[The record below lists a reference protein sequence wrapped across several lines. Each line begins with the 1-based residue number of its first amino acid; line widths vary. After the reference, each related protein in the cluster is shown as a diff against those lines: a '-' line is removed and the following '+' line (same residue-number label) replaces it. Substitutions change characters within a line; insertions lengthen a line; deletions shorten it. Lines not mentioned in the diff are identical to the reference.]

1 MVEVDRRLSDNTQLY
16 HIRPV
21 GKVITLSDSEKTDII
36 KKIKKGT
43 RIELIREEAKRGWR
57 RYHWK
62 MYAKEI
68 KYPSYSLKAK
78 VISSLRETE
87 VEAVKKYENDRWGK
101 MVEVWL
107 FTSGW
112 IEYEE
117 RYK

>member
-1 MVEVDRRLSDNTQLY
+1 MMEEDSTQLRSQSNY
-16 HIRPV
+16 CVRPI

-87 VEAVKKYENDRWGK
+87 VEAVKKYEYDRWGNLI
-101 MVEVWL
+101 EVWL